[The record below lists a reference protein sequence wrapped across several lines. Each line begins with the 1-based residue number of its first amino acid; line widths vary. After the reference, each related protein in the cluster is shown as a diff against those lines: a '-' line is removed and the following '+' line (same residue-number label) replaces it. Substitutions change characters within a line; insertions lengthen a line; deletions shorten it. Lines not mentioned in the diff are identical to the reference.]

1 MNWRELTFFGD
12 SLPDWLIALAIAIG
26 VTVVFYYAHRL
37 VARRLR
43 LRAVRTVT
51 QWDDL
56 LADILTHTY
65 FLFLLIVALYLGLQY
80 VDLPPRLNRL
90 SDRVVTLALLVQ
102 LALWGNRAIHWWLTH
117 KRATSVPEA
126 GARTT
131 VAILGFIAR
140 VAVWALAL
148 LMILDNLGI
157 DITAL
162 VAGLGIGGVAV
173 ALALQNIL
181 GDVFAS
187 LSIAL
192 DKPFVVGDF
201 IVVGPEM
208 GTVEYIGIKTT
219 RLRSLSGEQIIV
231 ANADLLK
238 SRIHNYK
245 RMSERRIQ
253 FSFGVVY
260 ETPVEAVQRIPQI
273 VRDIILA
280 QPNTRFD
287 RAHFKGFGDSSLDF
301 EVVYYVG
308 TPEYNEFMDVQQ
320 AINVALL
327 QRFAAEHIAFAY
339 PTRTLYV
346 NNAAAPA
353 PPMN

>member
-1 MNWRELTFFGD
+1 MNWRELKFYGEN
-12 SLPDWLIALAIAIG
+12 LPDWLIAFAIATG
-26 VTVVFYYAHRL
+26 VAFVVYYAHRT
-37 VARRLR
+37 VVRRLR
-43 LRAVRTVT
+43 VRAARTVT
-51 QWDDL
+51 PWDDL
-56 LADILTHTY
+56 LAEILTHTY
-65 FLFLLIVALYLGLQY
+65 FLFLLIIALYLGLQY
-80 VDLPPRLNRL
+80 LDLPPRLNRL
-90 SDRVVTLALLVQ
+90 ADRVVALALLVQ

-117 KRATSVPEA
+117 KRASAPAT
-126 GARTT
+126 GAPTT

-201 IVVGPEM
+201 IVIAPEM

-231 ANADLLK
+231 ANADLLN
-238 SRIHNYK
+238 SRIHNYR

-260 ETPVEAVQRIPQI
+260 ETPVEVVQRIPQI
-273 VRDIILA
+273 VRDIVSA
-280 QPNTRFD
+280 QSNTRFD
-287 RAHFKGFGDSSLDF
+287 RAHFKGFGDSALDF

-308 TPEYNEFMDVQQ
+308 SAEYNEFMDLQQ

-327 QRFAAEHIAFAY
+327 QRFTAEGIAFAY

-346 NNAAAPA
+346 NTTAAPA
-353 PPMN
+353 APAS